1 MADVSAPIADPDDSI
16 LRNTALSSLLESRLV
31 EWDRA
36 RKPQEQKLLECYQ
49 DVMRI
54 PRADDTQGTG
64 TARSKKAQPLFI
76 GSTRNK
82 VRAARA
88 KIIDSLLGNGAMP
101 FDTNPTNEEL
111 APFADV
117 VEDIVTEQME
127 RGGFKA
133 LLKTGVNTLATYG
146 TGFMFGPFVR
156 KETIVE
162 TTSEIIGQSMKLN
175 ETKYEYDMPYFEL
188 GNTLDVYPD
197 PEAREIKAGLGCFWV
212 TMESPATVKG
222 YKSREGYTNI
232 DQACLCPTDNGNET
246 GSERAAQLRGN
257 VEYWFKNDRIKVA
270 RFFGKVPKSSLA
282 DKEEGDADEPSNA
295 GDLVDV
301 VVIMAG
307 GVVIKVESWPY
318 GEKSPAHRC
327 LYEAVEHEMWGV
339 GVAEN
344 NIPHQRVTNAAFRLF
359 MEGKGMALLG
369 TSSVDRSKFLPT
381 EDFKKFPGKVY
392 QMKPG
397 LSPEERQSARIEHI
411 EPDITSGWIDVIRM
425 SEQFSDDDTGITKY
439 TQGDDAANLNKTA
452 TGISMIMNASS
463 LPLKEVIQNID
474 SMWIEPIVECYIDWN
489 LKYLEPETVEKIHGR
504 EKAMLWAQIK
514 QFGKS
519 SFMDWQATGTSSFMQ
534 KEVLTNKIRAFS
546 EFALS
551 NPITAEKID
560 TTELLNQTW
569 DVMQI
574 GKESPVLD
582 ENNPKPNSPLPP
594 AVQQKVQELEEQV
607 AQFTKGLQEAAQEH
621 SEMEASLR
629 EKDIQLAQQKAEN
642 DIQKREFALAEKQAA
657 FDAAVKAQAAMPAQP
672 VEGAPV
678 QQSAAPAGM
687 SVVVQDPSGQ
697 VVGNIAEI
705 GAGMAASNEATQAA
719 LSLLM
724 EGQQAL
730 AASVQQASEM
740 AAAAMQAAQ
749 APKKSVIRVEK
760 QADGSFVGVKEEM
773 PESGA

>member
-1 MADVSAPIADPDDSI
+1 MAESTPIDE
-16 LRNTALSSLLESRLV
+16 LQNTALASLLASRLE

-88 KIIDSLLGNGAMP
+88 KIIDSLLGNGEMP
-101 FDTNPTNEEL
+101 FDTTPTNEQL
-111 APFADV
+111 APYADV

-127 RGGFKA
+127 RGGFKQ

-156 KETIVE
+156 REKVMEASVE
-162 TTSEIIGQSMKLN
+162 MAGQSTRLI
-175 ETKYEYDMPYFEL
+175 ETAYEFDMPYFEL

-212 TMESPATVKG
+212 TMESPATVKAWMGQDG
-222 YKSREGYTNI
+222 YKNI
-232 DQACLCPTDNGNET
+232 DQACLAPTDNGNET

-270 RFFGKVPKSSLA
+270 RFFGRVPKSALA
-282 DKEEGDADEPSNA
+282 DREEGDADEPSNA

-307 GVVIKVESWPY
+307 GVVVKVDDSPY
-318 GEKSPAHRC
+318 GDKNPAHRC

-411 EPDITSGWIDVIRM
+411 EPDITGGWIDVIRM

-439 TQGDDAANLNKTA
+439 TQGDDASNLNKTA

-504 EKAMLWAQIK
+504 EKAELWAQIK
-514 QFGKS
+514 QLGKS

-551 NPITAEKID
+551 NPMTAEKID
-560 TTELLNQTW
+560 VTELLNQTW

-574 GKESPVLD
+574 GRESPILD
-582 ENNPKPNSPLPP
+582 ENNPKPGAPLPP
-594 AVQQKVQELEEQV
+594 EVQQKMGQMEQ
-607 AQFTKGLQEAAQEH
+607 QIGDLTNGLQEAAQEH
-621 SEMEASLR
+621 SEMQATLQKKEIEL
-629 EKDIQLAQQKAEN
+629 QLEKAEKEL
-642 DIQKREFALAEKQAA
+642 QKREFDLAQKQAA
-657 FDAAVKAQAAMPAQP
+657 FDAAVLAQAN
-672 VEGAPV
+672 APM
-678 QQSAAPAGM
+678 QSADGAASMPSTPRAPAGM

-705 GAGMAASNEATQAA
+705 GAGMTASNEATQAGIA
-719 LSLLM
+719 ALM
-724 EGQQAL
+724 ENQQAL
-730 AASVQQASEM
+730 AVGIQQATEM
-740 AAAAMQAAQ
+740 AAAALLAAQ
-749 APKKSVIRVEK
+749 TPKKSVIRVEK

-773 PESGA
+773 PEMGA

>member
-1 MADVSAPIADPDDSI
+1 MAEDTPIDE
-16 LRNTALSSLLESRLV
+16 LQNTALASLLESRLQ

-36 RKPQEQKLLECYQ
+36 RKPQEQKLLECYS

-101 FDTNPTNEEL
+101 FDTNPTNEQL
-111 APFADV
+111 APYADV

-156 KETIVE
+156 REKLMETAVE
-162 TTSEIIGQSMKLN
+162 QAGPTTRLI
-175 ETKYEYDMPYFEL
+175 ETAYEFDLPYFEL

-197 PEAREIKAGLGCFWV
+197 PESREIPKGLGCFWV
-212 TMESPATVKG
+212 TMESPATVKAWKGQPG
-222 YKSREGYTNI
+222 YQNI

-270 RFFGKVPKSSLA
+270 RFFGRVPKSALA
-282 DKEEGDADEPSNA
+282 DKEDGDADEPSSA

-307 GVVIKVESWPY
+307 GVVIKVDDSPY
-318 GEKSPAHRC
+318 GDKNPAHRC

-397 LSPEERQSARIEHI
+397 LSPEERQNARIEHI
-411 EPDITSGWIDVIRM
+411 EPDITGGWIDVIRM

-439 TQGDDAANLNKTA
+439 TQGDDASNLNKTA

-504 EKAMLWAQIK
+504 EKAELWAQIK
-514 QFGKS
+514 QLGKA

-551 NPITAEKID
+551 NPMTAEKID
-560 TTELLNQTW
+560 VTELLNQTW

-574 GKESPVLD
+574 GKESPILD
-582 ENNPKPNSPLPP
+582 ENNPKPGAPLPP
-594 AVQQKVQELEEQV
+594 EVQQKMGQMEEQL
-607 AQFTKGLQEAAQEH
+607 QGFSQGLQEAAKEHADMSAKLQET
-621 SEMEASLR
+621 E
-629 EKDIQLAQQKAEN
+629 IQLAQQKAEN
-642 DIQKREFALAEKQAA
+642 DIQKREFDLAMKQAA
-657 FDAAVKAQAAMPAQP
+657 FDAAVRSQANQP
-672 VEGAPV
+672 MQSADGAPAPA
-678 QQSAAPAGM
+678 QSAAPAGM

-705 GAGMAASNEATQAA
+705 GAGMTVSNEATQAA

-730 AASVQQASEM
+730 AASVQQAAEM
-740 AAAAMQAAQ
+740 AAAAMLAAQ
-749 APKKSVIRVEK
+749 TPKKSVIRVEK